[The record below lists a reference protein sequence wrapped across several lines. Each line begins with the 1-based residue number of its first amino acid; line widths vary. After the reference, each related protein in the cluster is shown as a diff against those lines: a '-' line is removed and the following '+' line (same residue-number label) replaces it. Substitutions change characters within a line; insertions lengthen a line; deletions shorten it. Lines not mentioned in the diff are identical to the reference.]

1 MAELVAQVGN
11 VEETRITLDPFIEAL
26 PDPCLLGLIEGP
38 EGRFGMVILDAQSI
52 AALIEIQTTGRVIE
66 RAAEARAPT
75 RTDAVMCAD
84 FIDKMLELIEVNAAE
99 AELEV
104 APAIT
109 GYRYAMALADTRAIT
124 MTLEN
129 MPYRRFEFSVD
140 FALGAKS
147 GVVQILMPFDPP
159 GVKHDSS
166 AEDAAFTG
174 ALQQQVMDAEVTLST
189 TLLRRELTVAEV
201 AEFTIGTLI
210 PVPRE
215 ALSEITVEGTD
226 GTVVGK
232 GRLGQVGGFRAVRL
246 CGDDMAAAPPAA
258 MSGAMAGG
266 MSDVMDMS
274 ADMPAMLDAPAG
286 GLGDLAALGG
296 DLPSGDGLADLGSM
310 GGDAGGLGDL
320 GGLGELGGAD
330 PVADLG
336 SLGDLGDLGGT
347 GGADLGDLGSLGD
360 LGGAGNGLGD
370 LGDLGSLGG
379 DASGGMP
386 DLGELPDLAS
396 LGS

>member
-1 MAELVAQVGN
+1 QDMAELVAQVGN
-11 VEETRITLDPFIEAL
+11 VEETRITLEPFIEAL

-166 AEDAAFTG
+166 AKDAAFTG
-174 ALQQQVMDAEVTLST
+174 ALQQQVMDAEVTAPISGGGLSAPAFRRI
-189 TLLRRELTVAEV
+189 TLGCAS
-201 AEFTIGTLI
+201 AFI
-210 PVPRE
+210 
-215 ALSEITVEGTD
+215 
-226 GTVVGK
+226 
-232 GRLGQVGGFRAVRL
+232 FRAIRIFRL
-246 CGDDMAAAPPAA
+246 PRCRSTRFTKG
-258 MSGAMAGG
+258 
-266 MSDVMDMS
+266 
-274 ADMPAMLDAPAG
+274 
-286 GLGDLAALGG
+286 
-296 DLPSGDGLADLGSM
+296 
-310 GGDAGGLGDL
+310 
-320 GGLGELGGAD
+320 
-330 PVADLG
+330 
-336 SLGDLGDLGGT
+336 
-347 GGADLGDLGSLGD
+347 
-360 LGGAGNGLGD
+360 
-370 LGDLGSLGG
+370 
-379 DASGGMP
+379 
-386 DLGELPDLAS
+386 
-396 LGS
+396 